1 MASGA
6 ASTQNGNEMEEGP
19 MERVTSRRA
28 HAWRHLTPA
37 ASFVV
42 ALAMILA
49 GCGMG
54 SDAKPRINKII
65 AALEDGRPAI
75 EGEDWR
81 FIDMEHQPFSA
92 VQLESLLAEM
102 GESRDPDGRMSL
114 APIVRIPHEGD
125 EDFRWAVKQ
134 VLDLGVLGVALTHV
148 DTGEEAWRFVRAM
161 RYPRRLDSPYREPRG
176 ERGWGPGRAVRLWGV
191 ADSIE
196 YYDRADVW
204 PLNPAG
210 EIFAVA
216 MIESAEAVG
225 NIEDILAAPI
235 SAILMV
241 HSDTS
246 IDMGLGP
253 FGDIE
258 THPEVEEMYQRVL
271 EACKA
276 QDRVFCGAAYARDLH
291 QRRLDEGWQFLLPQG

>member
-1 MASGA
+1 MS
-6 ASTQNGNEMEEGP
+6 S
-19 MERVTSRRA
+19 VTSRRV
-28 HAWRHLTPA
+28 HAWSYLTPA
-37 ASFVV
+37 VLLAV
-42 ALAMILA
+42 ALA
-49 GCGMG
+49 GCGAGPG
-54 SDAKPRINKII
+54 SDRDARPRVNKVI
-65 AALEDGRPAI
+65 AALEAGRPAI
-75 EGEDWR
+75 AGEDWR

-92 VQLESLLAEM
+92 VQLESMLAEM

-114 APIVRIPHEGD
+114 APVVRIPHEGD
-125 EDFRWAVKQ
+125 EDFRWAIKQ

-161 RYPRRLDSPYREPRG
+161 RYPQRLDSAYPEPRG
-176 ERGWGPGRAVRLWGV
+176 ERGWGPGRATRLWGL
-191 ADSIE
+191 ADNLE

-204 PLNPAG
+204 PLNPDG

-216 MIESAEAVG
+216 MIESAEAVE
-225 NIEDILAAPI
+225 NIEEILAAPI

-276 QDRVFCGAAYARDLH
+276 QDRVICGCAYARNLH